1 VIGSSHSPFKAGLA
15 GESIYRR
22 FDAMLRRIVKIGLS
36 LAVILMVVGG
46 LAAYMFR
53 GLMGDKKRGRNA
65 ENDS

>member
-1 VIGSSHSPFKAGLA
+1 
-15 GESIYRR
+15 
-22 FDAMLRRIVKIGLS
+22 MLRRIVKIGLS